1 MDMKRRKIWLIGL
14 LAGLLAAA
22 AAVLFLVPGSR
33 PARTDLDPRLAL
45 LRLLPAESDLYA
57 VADLE
62 SLQASPVV
70 RKLLT
75 QAPRMPR
82 EQEYEDFVRATGFS
96 YGRDLKRLALA
107 KSGPDWVGVA
117 QVALDRP
124 QITAYIESQGAV
136 AAKELGQTVF
146 TFGQSRPFRL
156 VLLDHDLDPD
166 LVGFSVG
173 GDINAIRQVL
183 QRHSGDTAASA
194 AAEIEEAHD
203 LDHILAGSGVWAV
216 GRLKKLLNAEGEP
229 PPIGSFE
236 LGGRFLEGSKT
247 LYLSVYPVDPVYLP
261 DENGP
266 AQLRFQVEAQC
277 DSVAAAERIANSVEG
292 ILALLRFLPSG
303 ESGEPEK
310 NFSSL
315 LAGISVEHQQESV
328 FLRWEWDESVLSFL
342 EPDASPP
349 SSP

>member
-1 MDMKRRKIWLIGL
+1 MKRKKLWLFGL

-22 AAVLFLVPGSR
+22 ATVLFLVPGSR
-33 PARTDLDPRLAL
+33 PARPDLDLRLAL
-45 LRLLPAESDLYA
+45 LRLLPAGSDLYA
-57 VADLE
+57 VVDLE

-75 QAPRMPR
+75 RAPRIPR

-107 KSGPDWVGVA
+107 KSGPDWVGAA

-136 AAKELGQTVF
+136 TTKEMGQTVF

-156 VLLDHDLDPD
+156 VLLDHDL
-166 LVGFSVG
+166 VGFSVG
-173 GDINAIRQVL
+173 GDIDSIRQVL
-183 QRHSGDTAASA
+183 QRHAGDIAASA
-194 AAEIEEAHD
+194 ASEIEEAND
-203 LDHILAGSGVWAV
+203 LDHIPDGSGVWAV

-229 PPIGSFE
+229 PPLGSFE
-236 LGGRFLEGSKT
+236 LGGRFLEGSET
-247 LYLSVYPVDPVYLP
+247 LYLSIDLP
-261 DENGP
+261 AENGP

-277 DSVAAAERIANSVEG
+277 DSAAAAERIANSVQG

-303 ESGEPEK
+303 ESETPEK
-310 NFSSL
+310 YFASL

-328 FLRWEWDESVLSFL
+328 FLRWEWDERVLSFL
-342 EPDASPP
+342 EPDTSPP

>member
-1 MDMKRRKIWLIGL
+1 MKNKKIWLFGL

-22 AAVLFLVPGSR
+22 ATVLFLVPGSR
-33 PARTDLDPRLAL
+33 PARPDLDLRLAL
-45 LRLLPAESDLYA
+45 LRLLPAGSDLYA
-57 VADLE
+57 MADLV

-75 QAPRMPR
+75 QAPRIPR

-107 KSGPDWVGVA
+107 KSGPDWVGAA

-124 QITAYIESQGAV
+124 QITAYIESLGAV
-136 AAKELGQTVF
+136 TTKEMGQTVF

-156 VLLDHDLDPD
+156 VLLDHDL
-166 LVGFSVG
+166 VGFSVG
-173 GDINAIRQVL
+173 GDMDSIRQVL
-183 QRHSGDTAASA
+183 QRHAGDIAASA

-203 LDHILAGSGVWAV
+203 LDHIPAGSSVWAV
-216 GRLKKLLNAEGEP
+216 GRLEKLLNADGEP
-229 PPIGSFE
+229 PPLGSFE

-247 LYLSVYPVDPVYLP
+247 LYLSVDPVDPVDP
-261 DENGP
+261 PSENSP
-266 AQLRFQVEAQC
+266 AQLRFQLEAQC
-277 DSVAAAERIANSVEG
+277 DSAASAERIANSVQG

-303 ESGEPEK
+303 ESETPEK

-315 LAGISVEHQQESV
+315 LAGISVEHRQESV

-342 EPDASPP
+342 EPNASPA

>member
-1 MDMKRRKIWLIGL
+1 MKNKKIWLFGL

-22 AAVLFLVPGSR
+22 ATVLFLVPGSR
-33 PARTDLDPRLAL
+33 PARPDLDLRLAL
-45 LRLLPAESDLYA
+45 LRLLPAGSDLYA
-57 VADLE
+57 MADLV

-75 QAPRMPR
+75 QAPRIPR

-107 KSGPDWVGVA
+107 KSGPDWVGAA

-124 QITAYIESQGAV
+124 QITAYIESLGAV
-136 AAKELGQTVF
+136 TTKEMGQTVF

-156 VLLDHDLDPD
+156 VLLDHDL
-166 LVGFSVG
+166 VGFSVG
-173 GDINAIRQVL
+173 GDMDSIRQVL
-183 QRHSGDTAASA
+183 QRHAGDIAASA

-203 LDHILAGSGVWAV
+203 LDHIPAGSSVWAV
-216 GRLKKLLNAEGEP
+216 GRLEKLLNADGEP
-229 PPIGSFE
+229 PPLGSFE
-236 LGGRFLEGSKT
+236 LGGRFLEGSET
-247 LYLSVYPVDPVYLP
+247 LYLSVHPVYP
-261 DENGP
+261 SAENGP
-266 AQLRFQVEAQC
+266 AQLRFQLEAQC
-277 DSVAAAERIANSVEG
+277 DSAASAERIANSVQG

-303 ESGEPEK
+303 ESETPEK
-310 NFSSL
+310 KFSSL
-315 LAGISVEHQQESV
+315 LAGISVEHRQESV

-342 EPDASPP
+342 EPNASPA